1 MRMISSVPRLCWEPA
16 SGRIVSSVTTP
27 PALRMTCASPSFS
40 PRTFVGISRASMHA
54 TTASLR
60 PGGIG
65 RSPLSK
71 LEEYCSALR
80 RTSSVVLI
88 GWTLLRP
95 RRVVLGVDLR
105 EALPLVGQLVL
116 GEARV
121 HGARLDARVAVDA
134 LLRVDVELLDA
145 VVVGLVRRRVDAVHR
160 AHLDAGVV
168 LGADAGLRDHVGHA
182 PKHMRDLPRS
192 TACPR
197 RPNAAAV
204 RAAQATGG
212 RRSAHGRAASS
223 CADSASSGPSPAGR
237 PKSWT
242 PTGRPSC
249 SDSGSEIA
257 GCPVTFATAV
267 NGVNAAERVNRAIGS
282 SVRQLTA
289 SRRTGASDSAGAT
302 TRS

>member
-1 MRMISSVPRLCWEPA
+1 MRSIDCRRSRSRSEKDSAAQAGLTPVASWSSSRKSSSLNVSIPQSVWWMRMISCVPSLCCEIA
-16 SGRIVSSVTTP
+16 SERIVSSVTTP
-27 PALRMTCASPSFS
+27 PAFRMTCASPSFS

-95 RRVVLGVDLR
+95 RRVVLRVDLR

-116 GEARV
+116 REARV
-121 HGARLDARVAVDA
+121 HGAGLDARVAVDA
-134 LLRVDVELLDA
+134 LLGIDVELLDR

-168 LGADAGLRDHVGHA
+168 LGADARLRDHVGHA
-182 PKHMRDLPRS
+182 RKHRRE
-192 TACPR
+192 AR
-197 RPNAAAV
+197 RPSARPGPRV
-204 RAAQATGG
+204 R
-212 RRSAHGRAASS
+212 
-223 CADSASSGPSPAGR
+223 
-237 PKSWT
+237 
-242 PTGRPSC
+242 
-249 SDSGSEIA
+249 
-257 GCPVTFATAV
+257 
-267 NGVNAAERVNRAIGS
+267 
-282 SVRQLTA
+282 
-289 SRRTGASDSAGAT
+289 
-302 TRS
+302 